1 MPSEH
6 IQWFPGHMA
15 KTRRLITENLK
26 NVHIIIE
33 VLDARVPVSSRNPEL
48 RKMTG
53 DKPTILLLNKAS
65 LADPKKNK
73 EFVKLY
79 TDAHTVCILCDCVTG
94 EGLNKLPEAIRT
106 VLKDRVERY
115 EQKGQA
121 GRHLRAMVVGV
132 PNVGKS
138 TLINRMSGGIKAK
151 AENRPGVT
159 RNKQWV
165 TTKIGIDL
173 LDMPGVLWPKFEDQT
188 IGENLAFTGAIRDD
202 ILDIEHLALKLATR
216 LRDLYPSELATRFKL
231 TDADGW
237 KDMTDIQLIN
247 LIGKKRGCLIPG
259 GIVDTERVS
268 NLLIDEFR
276 AAKIGRMTIDKL
288 PAPKVKTPKA
298 EGNPPVEENSAPAEE
313 VKTPEAETVAPEM
326 PLDNPETPE
335 VPVTTVTEEDI

>member
-15 KTRRLITENLK
+15 KTRRLITENLR

-48 RKMTG
+48 RRMTG

-65 LADPKKNK
+65 LADPQKSRAFMKH
-73 EFVKLY
+73 Y
-79 TDAHTVCILCDCVTG
+79 TDSHTVCILCDCVTG
-94 EGLNKLPEAIRT
+94 EGINKLPEAIKT
-106 VLKDRVERY
+106 VLHDRVERY
-115 EQKGQA
+115 EEKGQV

-159 RNKQWV
+159 RSKQWV
-165 TTKIGIDL
+165 TTKLGIDL
-173 LDMPGVLWPKFEDQT
+173 LDMPGVLWPKFDDQLV
-188 IGENLAFTGAIRDD
+188 GENLALTGAIRDD
-202 ILDIEHLALKLATR
+202 ILDIEHIALKLVHR
-216 LRDLYPSELATRFKL
+216 LRELYPTELGMRYKL
-231 TDADGW
+231 TDADDW
-237 KDMTDIQLIN
+237 KELTDPQLVT

-259 GIVDTERVS
+259 GVVDNERVS

-276 AAKIGRMTIDKL
+276 AGKIGRFTIDFL
-288 PAPKVKTPKA
+288 PSAKYTPDHGK
-298 EGNPPVEENSAPAEE
+298 ETSTVQKKMAPAEE
-313 VKTPEAETVAPEM
+313 ETNA
-326 PLDNPETPE
+326 
-335 VPVTTVTEEDI
+335 DIRN

>member
-26 NVHIIIE
+26 NVHIILE

-53 DKPTILLLNKAS
+53 DKPTILLLNKAA

-115 EQKGQA
+115 EEKGQA

-165 TTKIGIDL
+165 TTGIGIDL
-173 LDMPGVLWPKFEDQT
+173 LDMPGVLWTKFEDQT

-202 ILDIEHLALKLATR
+202 ILDIEHLALKLVSR
-216 LRDLYPSELATRFKL
+216 LRDLYPAELAARYKL
-231 TDADGW
+231 ADTDGW
-237 KDMTDIQLIN
+237 KDMTELQLIN

-288 PAPKVKTPKA
+288 PATKEKAPKPPRIVEPAPENAEPTAKA
-298 EGNPPVEENSAPAEE
+298 LPDAAAEEEN
-313 VKTPEAETVAPEM
+313 
-326 PLDNPETPE
+326 
-335 VPVTTVTEEDI
+335 

>member
-94 EGLNKLPEAIRT
+94 EGLNRLPEAIRT
-106 VLKDRVERY
+106 VLRDRVERY
-115 EQKGQA
+115 EEKGQA

-138 TLINRMSGGIKAK
+138 TLINRMSGATKAK
-151 AENRPGVT
+151 TENRPGVT
-159 RNKQWV
+159 RDKQWV

-202 ILDIEHLALKLATR
+202 ILDIEHLAVKLAGR
-216 LRDLYPSELATRFKL
+216 LRALYPAELCARFKITDKDAWQDL
-231 TDADGW
+231 TDL
-237 KDMTDIQLIN
+237 QLLT

-276 AAKIGRMTIDKL
+276 AAKIGRMTIDSL
-288 PAPKVKTPKA
+288 PAPKEAAPAPQA
-298 EGNPPVEENSAPAEE
+298 EAPAE
-313 VKTPEAETVAPEM
+313 K
-326 PLDNPETPE
+326 PETAPK
-335 VPVTTVTEEDI
+335 EDA

>member
-115 EQKGQA
+115 EEKGQA

-202 ILDIEHLALKLATR
+202 ILDIEHLALKLVKR
-216 LRDLYPSELATRFKL
+216 LRDLYPAELSARYKL
-231 TDADGW
+231 AETDGW
-237 KDMTDIQLIN
+237 RDMTELQLIQ

-259 GIVDTERVS
+259 GVVDTERVS

-276 AAKIGRMTIDKL
+276 AAKIGRMTIDQL
-288 PAPKVKTPKA
+288 PAPKEKAPKPPKA
-298 EGNPPVEENSAPAEE
+298 ADTTPAPEAQPEATAEE
-313 VKTPEAETVAPEM
+313 EA
-326 PLDNPETPE
+326 
-335 VPVTTVTEEDI
+335 

>member
-53 DKPTILLLNKAS
+53 DKPTILLLNKAA

-79 TDAHTVCILCDCVTG
+79 TDSHTVCILCDCVTG

-115 EQKGQA
+115 EEKGQA

-173 LDMPGVLWPKFEDQT
+173 LDMPGVLWPKFEDQI

-202 ILDIEHLALKLATR
+202 ILDIEHLALKLVTR
-216 LRDLYPSELATRFKL
+216 LRDLYPGELAARYKL

-237 KDMTDIQLIN
+237 KDMTDVQLIN

-276 AAKIGRMTIDKL
+276 AAKIGKMTIDKL
-288 PAPKVKTPKA
+288 PAPKK
-298 EGNPPVEENSAPAEE
+298 SAPQAERTAE
-313 VKTPEAETVAPEM
+313 PKLAQAEAES
-326 PLDNPETPE
+326 PE
-335 VPVTTVTEEDI
+335 VPSEDPTILAEEEA

>member
-26 NVHIIIE
+26 NVHNIIE

-106 VLKDRVERY
+106 VLRDRVERY
-115 EQKGQA
+115 EETGHA

-132 PNVGKS
+132 PNGGKS
-138 TLINRMSGGIKAK
+138 TLINRMSGATKAK
-151 AENRPGVT
+151 TENRPGVT
-159 RNKQWV
+159 RDKQWV

-202 ILDIEHLALKLATR
+202 ILDIEHLAVKLAGR
-216 LRDLYPSELATRFKL
+216 LRALYPAELCARFKITDKDAWQDL
-231 TDADGW
+231 TDL
-237 KDMTDIQLIN
+237 QLLT

-276 AAKIGRMTIDKL
+276 AAKIGRMTIDSL
-288 PAPKVKTPKA
+288 PAPKEV
-298 EGNPPVEENSAPAEE
+298 APAPQPE
-313 VKTPEAETVAPEM
+313 VLAEK
-326 PLDNPETPE
+326 PETDAK
-335 VPVTTVTEEDI
+335 EDA

>member
-1 MPSEH
+1 MTSEH

-94 EGLNKLPEAIRT
+94 GGLNRLPEAIRT

-115 EQKGQA
+115 EEKGQA

-138 TLINRMSGGIKAK
+138 TLINRMSGATKAK
-151 AENRPGVT
+151 TENRPGVT
-159 RNKQWV
+159 RDKQWV

-202 ILDIEHLALKLATR
+202 ILDIEHLAVKLAGR
-216 LRDLYPSELATRFKL
+216 LRELYPAELCARFKI
-231 TDADGW
+231 TDQDGW
-237 KDMTDIQLIN
+237 QDMTELQLLT

-276 AAKIGRMTIDKL
+276 AAKIGRMTIDSL
-288 PAPKVKTPKA
+288 PAPEKTEPKPLTEA
-298 EGNPPVEENSAPAEE
+298 AKTEEPAEQ
-313 VKTPEAETVAPEM
+313 PEA
-326 PLDNPETPE
+326 
-335 VPVTTVTEEDI
+335 TEKEDA

>member
-6 IQWFPGHMA
+6 IQWFPGPMA

-65 LADPKKNK
+65 LADPKKSK

-79 TDAHTVCILCDCVTG
+79 TDTHTVCILCDCVTG
-94 EGLNKLPEAIRT
+94 EGLNRLPEAIRT

-115 EQKGQA
+115 EEKGQA

-138 TLINRMSGGIKAK
+138 TLINRMSGATKAK
-151 AENRPGVT
+151 TENRPGVT
-159 RNKQWV
+159 RDKQWV

-173 LDMPGVLWPKFEDQT
+173 LDMPGVLWPKFEDQI

-202 ILDIEHLALKLATR
+202 ILDIEHLAVKLAGR
-216 LRDLYPSELATRFKL
+216 LRALYPAELCARFKITDKDAWQDL
-231 TDADGW
+231 TAL
-237 KDMTDIQLIN
+237 QLQT

-276 AAKIGRMTIDKL
+276 AAKIGRMTIDSL
-288 PAPKVKTPKA
+288 PAPKEA
-298 EGNPPVEENSAPAEE
+298 APA
-313 VKTPEAETVAPEM
+313 PQPAGLAEK
-326 PLDNPETPE
+326 PETAA
-335 VPVTTVTEEDI
+335 TEDA

>member
-48 RKMTG
+48 RRMTG

-65 LADPKKNK
+65 LADPAKSRAFMKH
-73 EFVKLY
+73 Y
-79 TDAHTVCILCDCVTG
+79 TDSHTVCLLCDCVTG
-94 EGLNKLPEAIRT
+94 EGLNKLPEAIRA

-115 EQKGQA
+115 EEKGQA

-165 TTKIGIDL
+165 TTGIGIDL
-173 LDMPGVLWPKFEDQT
+173 LDMPGVLWPKFEDQF
-188 IGENLAFTGAIRDD
+188 IGENLAVTGAIRDD
-202 ILDIEHLALKLATR
+202 ILDIEHLALKLVKR
-216 LRDLYPSELATRFKL
+216 LRDLYPKELAARFKL

-237 KDMTDIQLIN
+237 QALTDAQLVT

-259 GIVDTERVS
+259 GLVDNERVS

-276 AAKIGRMTIDKL
+276 AGKIGRLTIDRLPEAKKPT
-288 PAPKVKTPKA
+288 PAPEKT
-298 EGNPPVEENSAPAEE
+298 V
-313 VKTPEAETVAPEM
+313 EAEQA
-326 PLDNPETPE
+326 
-335 VPVTTVTEEDI
+335 VPTADTSSKEDDHAEL

>member
-1 MPSEH
+1 MPGEY

-48 RKMTG
+48 SSMTG

-65 LADPKKNK
+65 LADPKKSK

-79 TDAHTVCILCDCVTG
+79 TNEHTVCILCDCITG
-94 EGLNKLPEAIRT
+94 EGLNRLPEAIRS
-106 VLKDRVERY
+106 VLKDKLRHY
-115 EQKGQA
+115 EEKGQA

-138 TLINRMSGGIKAK
+138 TLINRMSGAVKAK

-159 RNKQWV
+159 RSKQWV

-173 LDMPGVLWPKFEDQT
+173 LDMPGVLWPKFEDQI
-188 IGENLAFTGAIRDD
+188 IGENLAMTGAIRDE
-202 ILDIEHLALKLATR
+202 ILDIEHLCLKLLER
-216 LRDLYPSELATRFKL
+216 LRELYPAELCARYRITEN
-231 TDADGW
+231 DGW
-237 KDMTDIQLIN
+237 LDLTPPQLLA
-247 LIGKKRGCLIPG
+247 LIGKKRGCLLSG
-259 GIVDTERVS
+259 GVVDTERVS

-276 AAKIGRMTIDKL
+276 GGKIGRMTIDQIPHSK
-288 PAPKVKTPKA
+288 
-298 EGNPPVEENSAPAEE
+298 
-313 VKTPEAETVAPEM
+313 
-326 PLDNPETPE
+326 
-335 VPVTTVTEEDI
+335 EDQGHANL

>member
-65 LADPKKNK
+65 LADPAKSRAFMKH
-73 EFVKLY
+73 Y
-79 TDAHTVCILCDCVTG
+79 TDSHTVCLLCDCVTG

-106 VLKDRVERY
+106 VLKDRVDRY
-115 EQKGQA
+115 EEKGQA

-138 TLINRMSGGIKAK
+138 TLINRMSGGVKAK

-165 TTKIGIDL
+165 TTGIGIDL
-173 LDMPGVLWPKFEDQT
+173 LDMPGVLWPKFEDQFVA
-188 IGENLAFTGAIRDD
+188 ENLAATGAIRDD
-202 ILDIEHLALKLATR
+202 ILDIEHLSLKLVKR
-216 LRDLYPSELATRFKL
+216 LRDMYPRELAARFKL

-237 KDMTDIQLIN
+237 KDLTEEKLLT

-259 GIVDTERVS
+259 GLVDNERVS

-276 AAKIGRMTIDKL
+276 AGKIGKMTIDRL
-288 PAPKVKTPKA
+288 PDSKQPTTASAEKAPESKPAEQPTVTDVSESKA
-298 EGNPPVEENSAPAEE
+298 EVSAES
-313 VKTPEAETVAPEM
+313 VSKEADHADV
-326 PLDNPETPE
+326 
-335 VPVTTVTEEDI
+335 

>member
-26 NVHIIIE
+26 NVHVIIE

-65 LADPKKNK
+65 LADPKKSK
-73 EFVKLY
+73 EFVRLY

-94 EGLNKLPEAIRT
+94 EGLNRLPEAIRT

-115 EQKGQA
+115 EEKGQA

-165 TTKIGIDL
+165 TTGIGIDL

-202 ILDIEHLALKLATR
+202 ILDIEHLALKLVAR
-216 LRDLYPSELATRFKL
+216 LRDLYPTELATRYKL

-237 KDMTDIQLIN
+237 KDMTETQLIN

-276 AAKIGRMTIDKL
+276 AAKIGRMTIDRL
-288 PAPKVKTPKA
+288 PAPKKA
-298 EGNPPVEENSAPAEE
+298 A
-313 VKTPEAETVAPEM
+313 PEAEKPVAEKA
-326 PLDNPETPE
+326 DTENTTKEE
-335 VPVTTVTEEDI
+335 V

>member
-53 DKPTILLLNKAS
+53 DKPTILLLNKAA

-73 EFVKLY
+73 EFVKFY
-79 TDAHTVCILCDCVTG
+79 TDSHTVCILCDCVTG

-115 EQKGQA
+115 EEKGQA

-132 PNVGKS
+132 PNVGTS

-173 LDMPGVLWPKFEDQT
+173 LDMPGVLWPKFEDQI

-202 ILDIEHLALKLATR
+202 ILDIEHLALKLASR
-216 LRDLYPSELATRFKL
+216 LRDLYPGELAARYKL

-237 KDMTDIQLIN
+237 KDMTDVQLIN

-276 AAKIGRMTIDKL
+276 AAKIGKMTIDKL
-288 PAPKVKTPKA
+288 PAPKKSAPKA
-298 EGNPPVEENSAPAEE
+298 ERTAEPTPAQAEAESPEVTSEDPTILAEE
-313 VKTPEAETVAPEM
+313 EA
-326 PLDNPETPE
+326 
-335 VPVTTVTEEDI
+335 

>member
-1 MPSEH
+1 
-6 IQWFPGHMA
+6 
-15 KTRRLITENLK
+15 
-26 NVHIIIE
+26 
-33 VLDARVPVSSRNPEL
+33 
-48 RKMTG
+48 
-53 DKPTILLLNKAS
+53 
-65 LADPKKNK
+65 
-73 EFVKLY
+73 
-79 TDAHTVCILCDCVTG
+79 
-94 EGLNKLPEAIRT
+94 
-106 VLKDRVERY
+106 
-115 EQKGQA
+115 
-121 GRHLRAMVVGV
+121 MVVGV

-165 TTKIGIDL
+165 TTGIGIDL

-202 ILDIEHLALKLATR
+202 ILNIEHLALKLVAR
-216 LRDLYPSELATRFKL
+216 LRELYPAELATRYKL

-276 AAKIGRMTIDKL
+276 SAKIGRMTIDRL
-288 PAPKVKTPKA
+288 PAPKKVTPKA
-298 EGNPPVEENSAPAEE
+298 EKPVAEKADNGNTPKEES
-313 VKTPEAETVAPEM
+313 
-326 PLDNPETPE
+326 
-335 VPVTTVTEEDI
+335 

>member
-48 RKMTG
+48 RRMTG

-65 LADPKKNK
+65 LADPKKNRA
-73 EFVKLY
+73 FVKHY
-79 TDAHTVCILCDCVTG
+79 TDPHTVCILCDCVTG
-94 EGLNKLPEAIRT
+94 EGLNRLPEAIKT
-106 VLKDRVERY
+106 VLSDRVERY
-115 EQKGQA
+115 EEKGQA

-165 TTKIGIDL
+165 TTKLGIDL
-173 LDMPGVLWPKFEDQT
+173 LDMPGVLWPKFDDQT
-188 IGENLAFTGAIRDD
+188 IGENLAITGAIRDD
-202 ILDIEHLALKLATR
+202 ILDIEHLSLKLIHR
-216 LRDLYPSELATRFKL
+216 LRELYPFELATRFKL
-231 TDADGW
+231 SETDGWQSLTDAE
-237 KDMTDIQLIN
+237 LIT

-268 NLLIDEFR
+268 GLLLDEFR
-276 AAKIGRMTIDKL
+276 SGKIGKLTIDRL
-288 PAPKVKTPKA
+288 PEPVTAPKKGHVTESKTDA
-298 EGNPPVEENSAPAEE
+298 PP
-313 VKTPEAETVAPEM
+313 VAPEEQAQAKEA
-326 PLDNPETPE
+326 PDHANL
-335 VPVTTVTEEDI
+335 

>member
-106 VLKDRVERY
+106 VLRDRVERY
-115 EQKGQA
+115 EEKGQA

-138 TLINRMSGGIKAK
+138 TLINRMSGATKAK
-151 AENRPGVT
+151 TENRPGVT
-159 RNKQWV
+159 RDKQWV

-202 ILDIEHLALKLATR
+202 ILDIEHLAVKLAGR
-216 LRDLYPSELATRFKL
+216 LRALYPTELCARFKITDKDAWQDL
-231 TDADGW
+231 TDL
-237 KDMTDIQLIN
+237 QLLT

-276 AAKIGRMTIDKL
+276 AAKIGRMTIDSL
-288 PAPKVKTPKA
+288 PAPKEA
-298 EGNPPVEENSAPAEE
+298 APAPQPE
-313 VKTPEAETVAPEM
+313 VLAEK
-326 PLDNPETPE
+326 PETDAK
-335 VPVTTVTEEDI
+335 EDA

>member
-65 LADPKKNK
+65 LSDPAKSKAFMK
-73 EFVKLY
+73 HY
-79 TDAHTVCILCDCVTG
+79 TDSHTVCILCDCVTG

-115 EQKGQA
+115 EEKGQA

-173 LDMPGVLWPKFEDQT
+173 LDMPGVLWPKFEDQF
-188 IGENLAFTGAIRDD
+188 IGENLAVTGAIRDD
-202 ILDIEHLALKLATR
+202 ILDIEHLALKLVNR
-216 LRDLYPSELATRFKL
+216 LRDLYPKELATRFKL
-231 TDADGW
+231 TDADNW
-237 KDMTDIQLIN
+237 QALSDAQLLT

-259 GIVDTERVS
+259 GFVDNERVS

-276 AAKIGRMTIDKL
+276 AGKIGKMTIDRL
-288 PAPKVKTPKA
+288 PETPKTIS
-298 EGNPPVEENSAPAEE
+298 ESIEKPRETLESPAEE
-313 VKTPEAETVAPEM
+313 
-326 PLDNPETPE
+326 
-335 VPVTTVTEEDI
+335 EEKHADL

>member
-33 VLDARVPVSSRNPEL
+33 VLDARIPVSSRNPEL
-48 RKMTG
+48 RKITG

-65 LADPKKNK
+65 LADPKKSK
-73 EFVKLY
+73 EFVRLY

-94 EGLNKLPEAIRT
+94 EGLNRLPEAIRT

-115 EQKGQA
+115 EEKGQA

-173 LDMPGVLWPKFEDQT
+173 LDMPGVLWPKFEDQI
-188 IGENLAFTGAIRDD
+188 IGENLAVTGAIRDD
-202 ILDIEHLALKLATR
+202 ILDIEHLAIKLVGR
-216 LRDLYPSELATRFKL
+216 LRDLYPNELAARYKL

-237 KDMTDIQLIN
+237 RELTDMQLVT

-276 AAKIGRMTIDKL
+276 AAKIGKMTIDKL
-288 PAPKVKTPKA
+288 PAPKKSPEKAVKPA
-298 EGNPPVEENSAPAEE
+298 EAVTESAPA
-313 VKTPEAETVAPEM
+313 AA
-326 PLDNPETPE
+326 
-335 VPVTTVTEEDI
+335 TEEEN

>member
-33 VLDARVPVSSRNPEL
+33 VLDARIPVSSRNPEL

-65 LADPKKNK
+65 LADPAKSRAFMNH
-73 EFVKLY
+73 Y

-94 EGLNKLPEAIRT
+94 EGLNKLPDAIRT

-115 EQKGQA
+115 EEKGQT

-138 TLINRMSGGIKAK
+138 TLINRMSGGTKAK

-159 RNKQWV
+159 RDKQWV
-165 TTKIGIDL
+165 STRIGIDL
-173 LDMPGVLWPKFEDQT
+173 LDMPGVLWPKFEDQFV
-188 IGENLAFTGAIRDD
+188 GENLAVTGAIRDD
-202 ILDIEHLALKLATR
+202 ILDIEHLALKLVNR
-216 LRDLYPSELATRFKL
+216 LRELYPKELAARFKL
-231 TDADGW
+231 TEADGW
-237 KDMTDIQLIN
+237 TELTDAQLLT

-259 GIVDTERVS
+259 GIVDNERVS

-276 AAKIGRMTIDKL
+276 AGKIGKMTIDRL
-288 PAPKVKTPKA
+288 PDSGKHRPK
-298 EGNPPVEENSAPAEE
+298 EE
-313 VKTPEAETVAPEM
+313 
-326 PLDNPETPE
+326 E
-335 VPVTTVTEEDI
+335 VPVTAPAEGVSAAKEDNHADV

>member
-65 LADPKKNK
+65 LADPKKSK

-94 EGLNKLPEAIRT
+94 EGLNRLPEAIRT
-106 VLKDRVERY
+106 VLKERVERY
-115 EQKGQA
+115 EEKGQA

-138 TLINRMSGGIKAK
+138 TLINRMSGAVKAK
-151 AENRPGVT
+151 TENRPGVT
-159 RNKQWV
+159 RDKQWV
-165 TTKIGIDL
+165 STKIGIDL
-173 LDMPGVLWPKFEDQT
+173 LDMPGVLWPKFEDQV
-188 IGENLAFTGAIRDD
+188 IGENLAVTGAIRDD
-202 ILDIEHLALKLATR
+202 ILDIEHLALKLVGR
-216 LRDLYPSELATRFKL
+216 LRELYPAELCARFKI
-231 TDADGW
+231 TEKDAW
-237 KDMTDIQLIN
+237 QDMTDLQLLT

-276 AAKIGRMTIDKL
+276 AAKIGRMTLDKI
-288 PAPKVKTPKA
+288 PAPLS
-298 EGNPPVEENSAPAEE
+298 SAD
-313 VKTPEAETVAPEM
+313 K
-326 PLDNPETPE
+326 
-335 VPVTTVTEEDI
+335 TEETAEDTAVKEPSETAEKEES

>member
-94 EGLNKLPEAIRT
+94 EGLNRLPEAIRT

-115 EQKGQA
+115 EEKGQA

-138 TLINRMSGGIKAK
+138 TLINRMSGATKAK
-151 AENRPGVT
+151 TENRPGVT
-159 RNKQWV
+159 RDKQWV

-202 ILDIEHLALKLATR
+202 ILDIEHLAVKLAGR
-216 LRDLYPSELATRFKL
+216 LRELYPAELCARFKI
-231 TDADGW
+231 TDQDGW
-237 KDMTDIQLIN
+237 QDMTELQLLT

-276 AAKIGRMTIDKL
+276 AAKIGRMTIDSL
-288 PAPKVKTPKA
+288 PAPEKTESTPDPEK
-298 EGNPPVEENSAPAEE
+298 PAEQ
-313 VKTPEAETVAPEM
+313 PEA
-326 PLDNPETPE
+326 
-335 VPVTTVTEEDI
+335 TEKEDV

>member
-48 RKMTG
+48 RRITG

-65 LADPKKNK
+65 LADPQKSRAFMKH
-73 EFVKLY
+73 Y
-79 TDAHTVCILCDCVTG
+79 TDSHTVCILCDCVTG

-106 VLKDRVERY
+106 VLRDRVERY
-115 EQKGQA
+115 EEKGQA

-138 TLINRMSGGIKAK
+138 TLINRMSGGIRAK

-165 TTKIGIDL
+165 TTSIGIDL

-188 IGENLAFTGAIRDD
+188 IGENLAVTGAIRDD
-202 ILDIEHLALKLATR
+202 ILDIEHLALKLVGR
-216 LRDLYPSELATRFKL
+216 LRELYPKELATRFKL
-231 TDADGW
+231 SDADGW
-237 KDMTDIQLIN
+237 QELTDAQLIT

-259 GIVDTERVS
+259 GLVDNERVS

-276 AAKIGRMTIDKL
+276 AGKIGKMTIDRL
-288 PAPKVKTPKA
+288 PSADVAVTKPVKPA
-298 EGNPPVEENSAPAEE
+298 EAPA
-313 VKTPEAETVAPEM
+313 APAK
-326 PLDNPETPE
+326 
-335 VPVTTVTEEDI
+335 EEDHADV

>member
-33 VLDARVPVSSRNPEL
+33 VLDARIPVSSRNPEL

-65 LADPKKNK
+65 LADPKKSK

-94 EGLNKLPEAIRT
+94 EGLNRLPEAIRT

-115 EQKGQA
+115 EEKGQA

-138 TLINRMSGGIKAK
+138 TLINRMSGATKAK
-151 AENRPGVT
+151 TENRPGVT
-159 RNKQWV
+159 RDKQWV
-165 TTKIGIDL
+165 TTRIGIDL

-188 IGENLAFTGAIRDD
+188 VGENLAVTGAIRDD
-202 ILDIEHLALKLATR
+202 ILDIEHLAVKLVGR
-216 LRDLYPSELATRFKL
+216 LRELYPAELSARYKL
-231 TDADGW
+231 TAADAW
-237 KDMTDIQLIN
+237 QELTDIQLVS

-268 NLLIDEFR
+268 NMLIDEFR
-276 AAKIGRMTIDKL
+276 AAKIGKMTIDRL
-288 PAPKVKTPKA
+288 PYPKVSPEKA
-298 EGNPPVEENSAPAEE
+298 DKAPEAVPADAPATKEEN
-313 VKTPEAETVAPEM
+313 
-326 PLDNPETPE
+326 
-335 VPVTTVTEEDI
+335 

>member
-53 DKPTILLLNKAS
+53 DKPTILLLNKTS

-115 EQKGQA
+115 EEKGQA

-138 TLINRMSGGIKAK
+138 TLINRMSGATKAK
-151 AENRPGVT
+151 TENRPGVT
-159 RNKQWV
+159 RDKQWV

-202 ILDIEHLALKLATR
+202 ILDIEHLAVKLAGR
-216 LRDLYPSELATRFKL
+216 LRELYPAELCARFKI
-231 TDADGW
+231 TDQDGW
-237 KDMTDIQLIN
+237 QDMTELQLLT

-276 AAKIGRMTIDKL
+276 AAKIGRMTIDSL
-288 PAPKVKTPKA
+288 PAPEKTESTP
-298 EGNPPVEENSAPAEE
+298 EPDEPAE
-313 VKTPEAETVAPEM
+313 KPEA
-326 PLDNPETPE
+326 
-335 VPVTTVTEEDI
+335 TEKEDA

>member
-26 NVHIIIE
+26 NVHVIIE

-65 LADPKKNK
+65 LADPKKSK
-73 EFVKLY
+73 EFVRLY

-94 EGLNKLPEAIRT
+94 EGLNRLPEAIRT

-115 EQKGQA
+115 EEKGQA

-165 TTKIGIDL
+165 TTGIGIDL

-202 ILDIEHLALKLATR
+202 ILDIEHLALKLVAR
-216 LRDLYPSELATRFKL
+216 LRDLYPTELATRYKL

-237 KDMTDIQLIN
+237 KDMSETQLIN

-276 AAKIGRMTIDKL
+276 AAKIGKMTIDKL
-288 PAPKVKTPKA
+288 PAPKKAAPKA
-298 EGNPPVEENSAPAEE
+298 EKPAAEKADTENTPKEE
-313 VKTPEAETVAPEM
+313 V
-326 PLDNPETPE
+326 
-335 VPVTTVTEEDI
+335 

>member
-94 EGLNKLPEAIRT
+94 EGLNRLPEAIRT

-115 EQKGQA
+115 EEKGQA

-138 TLINRMSGGIKAK
+138 TLINRMSGATKAK
-151 AENRPGVT
+151 TENRPGVT
-159 RNKQWV
+159 RDKQWV

-202 ILDIEHLALKLATR
+202 ILDIEHLAVKLAGR
-216 LRDLYPSELATRFKL
+216 LRELYPAELCARFKI
-231 TDADGW
+231 TDQDGW
-237 KDMTDIQLIN
+237 QDMTELQLLT

-276 AAKIGRMTIDKL
+276 AAKIGRMTIDSL
-288 PAPKVKTPKA
+288 PAPKEA
-298 EGNPPVEENSAPAEE
+298 APAPQPE
-313 VKTPEAETVAPEM
+313 VLAEK
-326 PLDNPETPE
+326 PETDAK
-335 VPVTTVTEEDI
+335 EDA

>member
-65 LADPKKNK
+65 LADPKKSK

-79 TDAHTVCILCDCVTG
+79 TDTHTVCILCDCVTG
-94 EGLNKLPEAIRT
+94 EGLNRLPEAIRT

-115 EQKGQA
+115 EEKGQA

-138 TLINRMSGGIKAK
+138 TLINRMSGATKAK
-151 AENRPGVT
+151 TENRPGVT
-159 RNKQWV
+159 RDKQWV

-173 LDMPGVLWPKFEDQT
+173 LDMPGVLWPKFEDQI
-188 IGENLAFTGAIRDD
+188 IGENLAVTGAIRDD
-202 ILDIEHLALKLATR
+202 ILDIEHLAVKLVGR
-216 LRDLYPSELATRFKL
+216 LRELYPAELCARFKITDKDAWQDL
-231 TDADGW
+231 TDL
-237 KDMTDIQLIN
+237 QLLT

-276 AAKIGRMTIDKL
+276 AGKIGKMTIDKL
-288 PAPKVKTPKA
+288 PAPTEAPMNSEKA
-298 EGNPPVEENSAPAEE
+298 DVERSESEIAEAAD
-313 VKTPEAETVAPEM
+313 TSET
-326 PLDNPETPE
+326 
-335 VPVTTVTEEDI
+335 EDI

>member
-26 NVHIIIE
+26 NVHVIIE

-65 LADPKKNK
+65 LADPAKSRVFMKH
-73 EFVKLY
+73 Y
-79 TDAHTVCILCDCVTG
+79 TDSHTACILCDCVTG

-106 VLKDRVERY
+106 VLRDRVERY
-115 EQKGQA
+115 EEKGQA

-138 TLINRMSGGIKAK
+138 TLINRMSGGIRAK

-165 TTKIGIDL
+165 TTSIGIDL

-188 IGENLAFTGAIRDD
+188 IGENLAVTGAIRDD
-202 ILDIEHLALKLATR
+202 ILDIEHLALKLVGR
-216 LRDLYPSELATRFKL
+216 LRELYPKELATRFKL
-231 TDADGW
+231 SDADGW
-237 KDMTDIQLIN
+237 LELTDAQLIT

-259 GIVDTERVS
+259 GLVDNERVS

-276 AAKIGRMTIDKL
+276 AGKIGKMTIDRL
-288 PAPKVKTPKA
+288 PSADVAVAKPVKPA
-298 EGNPPVEENSAPAEE
+298 EAPA
-313 VKTPEAETVAPEM
+313 APAK
-326 PLDNPETPE
+326 
-335 VPVTTVTEEDI
+335 EEDHADV

>member
-94 EGLNKLPEAIRT
+94 EGLNRLPDAIRT

-115 EQKGQA
+115 EEKGQA

-138 TLINRMSGGIKAK
+138 TLINRMSGATKAK
-151 AENRPGVT
+151 TENRPGVT
-159 RNKQWV
+159 RDKQWV

-173 LDMPGVLWPKFEDQT
+173 LDMPGALWPKFEDQT

-202 ILDIEHLALKLATR
+202 ILDIEHLAVKLAGR
-216 LRDLYPSELATRFKL
+216 LRELYPAELCARFKI
-231 TDADGW
+231 TDQDGW
-237 KDMTDIQLIN
+237 QDMTELQLLT

-276 AAKIGRMTIDKL
+276 AAKIGRMTIDSL
-288 PAPKVKTPKA
+288 PAPEKTESKSQPEAAKP
-298 EGNPPVEENSAPAEE
+298 EKPAEQ
-313 VKTPEAETVAPEM
+313 PEA
-326 PLDNPETPE
+326 
-335 VPVTTVTEEDI
+335 TEKEDT

>member
-33 VLDARVPVSSRNPEL
+33 VLDARIPVSSRNPEL

-65 LADPKKNK
+65 LADPKKSK

-94 EGLNKLPEAIRT
+94 EGLNRLPEAIRT

-115 EQKGQA
+115 EEKGQA

-138 TLINRMSGGIKAK
+138 TLINRMSGGVKAK

-165 TTKIGIDL
+165 TTGIGIDL
-173 LDMPGVLWPKFEDQT
+173 LDMPGVLWPKFEDQI
-188 IGENLAFTGAIRDD
+188 IGENLAVTGAIRDD
-202 ILDIEHLALKLATR
+202 ILDIEHLAIKLVGR
-216 LRDLYPSELATRFKL
+216 LRDLYPTELAARYKL

-237 KDMTDIQLIN
+237 REMTDIQLIT

-276 AAKIGRMTIDKL
+276 AAKIGKMTIDKL
-288 PAPKVKTPKA
+288 PSHKK
-298 EGNPPVEENSAPAEE
+298 PVEKTSKPAE
-313 VKTPEAETVAPEM
+313 TAPDSTAE
-326 PLDNPETPE
+326 
-335 VPVTTVTEEDI
+335 EEN